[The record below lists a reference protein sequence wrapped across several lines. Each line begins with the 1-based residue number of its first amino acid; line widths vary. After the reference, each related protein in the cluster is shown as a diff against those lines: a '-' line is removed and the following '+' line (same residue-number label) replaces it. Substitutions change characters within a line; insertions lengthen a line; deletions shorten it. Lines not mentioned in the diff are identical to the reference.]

1 MVTKIK
7 LRQSVVSALC
17 VCIIILICVFLNGC
31 APQAAPSAP
40 AEAPSTAAPAPVPTP
55 EPTVDCGIPDLQY
68 ETEAYALQTL
78 RSRGVVAVIEY
89 DENDSTLPGLVE
101 AQSVEAG
108 VCVKNGQPVKLTI
121 AKAVPTAAPTPTPKP
136 ESQDDDDPDDAQ
148 LVPEITAAPVNV
160 VYVDGVAVTP
170 QPTWSADTFEF
181 DFDDPGAGASEPCG

>member
-17 VCIIILICVFLNGC
+17 VCVIILICVLLNGC
-31 APQAAPSAP
+31 ASQAAPSAP
-40 AEAPSTAAPAPVPTP
+40 AAAEEPSAVTPTPAPTP

-108 VCVKNGQPVKLTI
+108 VCVENGQPVKLTI

-136 ESQDDDDPDDAQ
+136 QSHSNDDDAD
-148 LVPEITAAPVNV
+148 LIPETTAAPINA

-170 QPTWSADTFEF
+170 QPTWDPSTYQF
-181 DFDDPGAGASEPCG
+181 DFDDPGTGESIPCG

>member
-17 VCIIILICVFLNGC
+17 VCVIILICAFLNGC

-40 AEAPSTAAPAPVPTP
+40 ATAEETSPVAATPAPTP

-136 ESQDDDDPDDAQ
+136 KSQNDDDESE
-148 LVPEITAAPVNV
+148 LIPETTTAPVNA
-160 VYVDGVAVTP
+160 VYVDGVTVTP
-170 QPTWSADTFEF
+170 QPTWEPSTYQFV
-181 DFDDPGAGASEPCG
+181 FDDPGAGESIPCG